1 MEAGSGISSLIAFS
15 AGFLSFASP
24 CVLPLLPSYVSF
36 ITGLSLDELTKGRDK
51 AHVKGIIIRNSLT
64 FIAGFSFVFIL
75 LGASAT
81 LIGQILITYQALIR
95 KVGGVIVVLLGFY
108 IMGLLRM
115 DLLSSEK
122 KIHLEGRPAGYL
134 GSFLVGITFAAGW
147 TPCVGPILGGIL
159 LYASTSGSVM
169 SGISLLSAY
178 SIGLGLPLFITS
190 LGVNT
195 FITYFKKIN
204 KYIRF
209 VSLASGLFLILV
221 GVMIFTDSFTL
232 ITALLSKYGIGWYIG
247 Q

>member
-1 MEAGSGISSLIAFS
+1 MEAGGGISSLIAFS
-15 AGFLSFASP
+15 AGFLSFVSP

-36 ITGLSLDELTKGRDK
+36 ITGLSMDELTKGGDR
-51 AHVKGIIIRNSLT
+51 ARVKGIIIRNSLI

-95 KVGGVIVVLLGFY
+95 KVGGTIVVLLGFY

-122 KIHLEGRPAGYL
+122 KIHLEGRPAGYM

-159 LYASTSGSVM
+159 LYAGTSGSVM

-209 VSLASGLFLILV
+209 VSLTSGLFLILV

-232 ITALLSKYGIGWYIG
+232 ITAFLSKYGIGWYIG

>member
-1 MEAGSGISSLIAFS
+1 MGPENGISFLIAFS
-15 AGFLSFASP
+15 AGLLSFVSP

-36 ITGLSLDELTKGRDK
+36 ITGLSMDKLTKEGDK
-51 AHVKGIIIRNSLT
+51 GQIRGIIIRNSLI
-64 FIAGFSFVFIL
+64 FIAGFSLVFIL

-81 LIGQILITYQALIR
+81 MIGQLLITYQAIIR
-95 KVGGVIVVLLGFY
+95 RVGGIIVVLLGFY
-108 IMGLLRM
+108 IMGLLRI
-115 DLLSSEK
+115 DLLASEK

-159 LYASTSGSVM
+159 LYASTSESVM
-169 SGISLLSAY
+169 SGISLLSIY

-204 KYIRF
+204 RYVRF
-209 VSLASGLFLILV
+209 VSMVSGIFLILV
-221 GVMIFTDSFTL
+221 GIMIFTDSFTM
-232 ITALLSKYGIGWYIG
+232 ITTILSRYGIGWYIG

>member
-1 MEAGSGISSLIAFS
+1 MEAASGISSLIAFS
-15 AGFLSFASP
+15 AGFLSFVSP

-36 ITGLSLDELTKGRDK
+36 ITGLSMDELTKGGDK
-51 AHVKGIIIRNSLT
+51 ARVKGIIIRNSLI

-95 KVGGVIVVLLGFY
+95 KVGGTIVVLLGFY

-232 ITALLSKYGIGWYIG
+232 ITAFLAKYGIGWYIG

>member
-15 AGFLSFASP
+15 AGFLSFVSP

-36 ITGLSLDELTKGRDK
+36 ITGLSMDELTKGGDK
-51 AHVKGIIIRNSLT
+51 ARVKGIIIRNSLI

-81 LIGQILITYQALIR
+81 LIGQILITYQAVIR
-95 KVGGVIVVLLGFY
+95 KVGGTIVVLLGFY

-122 KIHLEGRPAGYL
+122 KVHLEGRPAGYL

-232 ITALLSKYGIGWYIG
+232 ITALLAKYGIGWYIG

>member
-1 MEAGSGISSLIAFS
+1 MEVGSGISSLIAFS
-15 AGFLSFASP
+15 AGFLSFVSP

-36 ITGLSLDELTKGRDK
+36 ITGLSMDELTKGGDR
-51 AHVKGIIIRNSLT
+51 ARVKGIIIRNSLI
-64 FIAGFSFVFIL
+64 FIAGFSLVFIL

-95 KVGGVIVVLLGFY
+95 KVGGTIVVLLGFY

-115 DLLSSEK
+115 DLLASEK

-159 LYASTSGSVM
+159 LYASTTGSVT

-232 ITALLSKYGIGWYIG
+232 ITAFLAKYGIGWYIG

>member
-1 MEAGSGISSLIAFS
+1 MEAASGISSLIAFS
-15 AGFLSFASP
+15 AGFLSFVSP

-36 ITGLSLDELTKGRDK
+36 ITGLSMDELTKGGDK
-51 AHVKGIIIRNSLT
+51 SRVKGIIIRNSLI

-81 LIGQILITYQALIR
+81 LIGQILITYQGLIR
-95 KVGGVIVVLLGFY
+95 KVGGTIVVLLGFY

-209 VSLASGLFLILV
+209 VS
-221 GVMIFTDSFTL
+221 
-232 ITALLSKYGIGWYIG
+232 
-247 Q
+247 

>member
-1 MEAGSGISSLIAFS
+1 MIAFS

-36 ITGLSLDELTKGRDK
+36 ITGLSLDELTKGGDK
-51 AHVKGIIIRNSLT
+51 ARVKRIIIRNSLL

-81 LIGQILITYQALIR
+81 LIGQILITHQALIR
-95 KVGGVIVVLLGFY
+95 KVGGTIVVLLGFY
-108 IMGLLRM
+108 IMGLLRL

-122 KIHLEGRPAGYL
+122 KIRLEGKPAGYL

-159 LYASTSGSVM
+159 LYAGTSGSVM

-204 KYIRF
+204 KYLRF
-209 VSLASGLFLILV
+209 VSLTSGLFLILV

-232 ITALLSKYGIGWYIG
+232 ITAFLAKYGIGWYIG

>member
-1 MEAGSGISSLIAFS
+1 MDPGSGISSLIAFS
-15 AGFLSFASP
+15 AGFLSFVSP

-36 ITGLSLDELTKGRDK
+36 ITGLSMDELTKGGDK
-51 AHVKGIIIRNSLT
+51 ERVRGIIIKNSLI
-64 FIAGFSFVFIL
+64 FIAGFSLVFIL

-81 LIGQILITYQALIR
+81 LIGQVLITYQGLIR
-95 KVGGVIVVLLGFY
+95 KIGGIIVVLLGFY
-108 IMGLLRM
+108 IMGLLRV
-115 DLLSSEK
+115 DLLASERK
-122 KIHLEGRPAGYL
+122 VHLKGRPAGYL
-134 GSFLVGITFAAGW
+134 GSFFVGITFAAGW

-159 LYASTSGSVM
+159 LYASTSESLI
-169 SGISLLSAY
+169 SGISLLSIY

-209 VSLASGLFLILV
+209 VSLASGLFLIIV
-221 GVMIFTDSFTL
+221 GIMIFTDSFTL
-232 ITALLSKYGIGWYIG
+232 ITTILTRYGIGWYIG

>member
-1 MEAGSGISSLIAFS
+1 MEAGSGISSLIALS
-15 AGFLSFASP
+15 AGFLSFVSP

-36 ITGLSLDELTKGRDK
+36 ITGLSMDELTKGGDK
-51 AHVKGIIIRNSLT
+51 ARVKGIIIRNSLI

-81 LIGQILITYQALIR
+81 LIGQILITYQGLIR
-95 KVGGVIVVLLGFY
+95 KVGGTIVVLLGFY

-159 LYASTSGSVM
+159 LYASTTGSVM

-178 SIGLGLPLFITS
+178 SIGLGLPLFIAS

-209 VSLASGLFLILV
+209 VSLTSGLFLILV

-232 ITALLSKYGIGWYIG
+232 ITAFLAKYGIGWYIG

>member
-15 AGFLSFASP
+15 AGFLSFVSP

-36 ITGLSLDELTKGRDK
+36 ITGLSMDELTKGGDK
-51 AHVKGIIIRNSLT
+51 ARVKGIIIRNSLI

-95 KVGGVIVVLLGFY
+95 KVGGTIVVLLGFY

-232 ITALLSKYGIGWYIG
+232 ITAFLAKYGIGWYIG

>member
-1 MEAGSGISSLIAFS
+1 
-15 AGFLSFASP
+15 
-24 CVLPLLPSYVSF
+24 
-36 ITGLSLDELTKGRDK
+36 
-51 AHVKGIIIRNSLT
+51 
-64 FIAGFSFVFIL
+64 
-75 LGASAT
+75 
-81 LIGQILITYQALIR
+81 
-95 KVGGVIVVLLGFY
+95 
-108 IMGLLRM
+108 
-115 DLLSSEK
+115 
-122 KIHLEGRPAGYL
+122 
-134 GSFLVGITFAAGW
+134 
-147 TPCVGPILGGIL
+147 
-159 LYASTSGSVM
+159 M

-232 ITALLSKYGIGWYIG
+232 ITAFLAKYGIGWYIG

>member
-1 MEAGSGISSLIAFS
+1 MESGSGISSLIAFS
-15 AGFLSFASP
+15 AGFLSFVSP

-36 ITGLSLDELTKGRDK
+36 ITGLSMDELTKGGDK
-51 AHVKGIIIRNSLT
+51 ARVKGIIIRNSLI

-95 KVGGVIVVLLGFY
+95 KVGGTIVVLLGFY

-159 LYASTSGSVM
+159 LYASTTGSVT

-232 ITALLSKYGIGWYIG
+232 ITALLAKYGIGWYIG